1 MNFELNNWIDSRVKE
16 SEEFE
21 RKGKKYKKVFIV
33 FMHDKF
39 IAMYSEPSHLY
50 MTIEARD
57 GLKIEEFENYKGRY
71 LKVGGIKI

>member
-1 MNFELNNWIDSRVKE
+1 MNFELKKWIDSKIKE

-21 RKGKKYKKVFIV
+21 RRGKKYKRVFIV

-50 MTIEARD
+50 MTIETPY
-57 GLKIEEFENYKGRY
+57 GLKIEEFENCKGRY
-71 LKVGGIKI
+71 LKIGGIKI